1 MIMTELQD
9 KFDEAYEAVDDLFHA
24 LLKSIEVANNE
35 DMSAEINRG
44 LKSSLSEVS
53 MMISN
58 HLTDDGKIAN
68 KIEGFNLELKE
79 KLKKSKKK

>member
-1 MIMTELQD
+1 MTVLQD
-9 KFDEAYEAVDDLFHA
+9 KFDEAYEAVDDLFQA
-24 LLKSIEVANNE
+24 LLKAVATANNE
-35 DMSAEINRG
+35 EMSAEIKRG

-58 HLTDDGKIAN
+58 HLTEDGKLAN

-79 KLKKSKKK
+79 KLKKSKI

>member
-1 MIMTELQD
+1 MTELQD

-24 LLKSIEVANNE
+24 LLKSIEVANKE
-35 DMSAEINRG
+35 EMSAEIRRG

-68 KIEGFNLELKE
+68 KIEDFNLELKE
-79 KLKKSKKK
+79 KLKNSKKKK